1 MKKDKSVKL
10 KAIREKIDS
19 IDDQII
25 KLVAKRFNEIHKVAE
40 LKDDPGQV
48 VDHERI
54 KKILKNIQTKAKKEK
69 LDTEFA
75 VRLWQL
81 FIQEAIR
88 MEYSKLKIN

>member
-1 MKKDKSVKL
+1 MNKDKSIEL
-10 KAIREKIDS
+10 NAIRKKIDS

-25 KLVAKRFNEIHKVAE
+25 KLVAKRFNEIHKVAN
-40 LKDDPGQV
+40 LKDDPNQV

-54 KKILKNIQTKAKKEK
+54 KKILKSIQIKAKKEK

-88 MEYSKLKIN
+88 MEYSKIKS

>member
-40 LKDDPGQV
+40 LKEITDKTWDRP
-48 VDHERI
+48 RS
-54 KKILKNIQTKAKKEK
+54 LKFSSRK
-69 LDTEFA
+69 
-75 VRLWQL
+75 
-81 FIQEAIR
+81 
-88 MEYSKLKIN
+88 